1 MDSYDDDI
9 RRQQYHPSH
18 SIPDAAYP
26 DDSPF
31 RQQQQLQAS
40 YSPGGFGASPS
51 HPSHGMT
58 PLPSNIGTQA
68 GYQPQHQQQPQNQGT
83 WQPYDIPSSPPP
95 PYDPNQAPSTY
106 QYSQI
111 DATTLANPATRPN
124 TRVDVTVQTGGIEM
138 MPLHGATVAL
148 SPQMAPLAPGA
159 STSAL
164 TQASNVA
171 EDPYKLDAAAAER
184 RRKQRRLKIC
194 IILLAVLFMF
204 CGALIIGVALGVVKG
219 ALNKS
224 SDHAPSPGPSPG
236 SGPGF

>member
-1 MDSYDDDI
+1 
-9 RRQQYHPSH
+9 
-18 SIPDAAYP
+18 
-26 DDSPF
+26 
-31 RQQQQLQAS
+31 
-40 YSPGGFGASPS
+40 
-51 HPSHGMT
+51 
-58 PLPSNIGTQA
+58 
-68 GYQPQHQQQPQNQGT
+68 
-83 WQPYDIPSSPPP
+83 
-95 PYDPNQAPSTY
+95 
-106 QYSQI
+106 
-111 DATTLANPATRPN
+111 
-124 TRVDVTVQTGGIEM
+124 

-164 TQASNVA
+164 TQASNAA

-184 RRKQRRLKIC
+184 RRKQRRVKIC